1 MRRLRFFINPDSH
14 KIPAAGEQMEL
25 PATVSHHL
33 AHVLRATVGLPVIL
47 FDGCGGEHQAS
58 VQTLGKKMVTVQIE
72 QYNAVDRESS
82 INTVLAQAV
91 VTGAKMDMLIQKA
104 VELGVTKIVP
114 VISERCQVQLK
125 DKRAETR
132 LQHWHTIIE
141 SACEQCG
148 RTRLPVLE
156 KVTPLFPWAT
166 EVSGGV
172 SGDITRLVLQ
182 PDTERSLRDIKK
194 PDHAV
199 MVVVGPEGGF
209 SSNEISK
216 LENANFKSIQLG
228 GRVLRTET
236 AGLAALSAIQ
246 TLWGDFC

>member
-1 MRRLRFFINPDSH
+1 MRSSRFYINPETH
-14 KIPAAGEQMEL
+14 EIPAVGEQMEL
-25 PATVSHHL
+25 PAAVSHHL
-33 AHVLRATVGLPVIL
+33 AQVLRAVVATPVIL
-47 FDGCGGEHQAS
+47 FDGCGGEYQAS
-58 VQTLGKKMVTVQIE
+58 VQALSKKKVTVLIE
-72 QYNAVDRESS
+72 QHNAVDRESS
-82 INTVLAQAV
+82 IKTVLVQAV

-132 LQHWHTIIE
+132 QQHWSSVIE

-182 PDTERSLRDIKK
+182 PDAECTLGDIKK
-194 PDHAV
+194 PEDAIV
-199 MVVVGPEGGF
+199 IVIGPEGGF
-209 SSNEISK
+209 SGNEISQ
-216 LENANFKSIQLG
+216 LENANFKSIHLG
-228 GRVLRTET
+228 GRILRTET
-236 AGLAALSAIQ
+236 AGLAALAAIQ